1 MSDCDCHKNIKK
13 LIGEVLT
20 VAATVAKKPNG
31 DGLLITTVDTT
42 TTAIFFGLRA
52 VGVGQQGA
60 LLISMSLVY
69 LMSLPVWK
77 R

>member
-13 LIGEVLT
+13 HIGDVLT
-20 VAATVAKKPNG
+20 VAAMVAKKPNG
-31 DGLLITTVDTT
+31 DGLLITIVAAT

-52 VGVGQQGA
+52 LGVGQQGA